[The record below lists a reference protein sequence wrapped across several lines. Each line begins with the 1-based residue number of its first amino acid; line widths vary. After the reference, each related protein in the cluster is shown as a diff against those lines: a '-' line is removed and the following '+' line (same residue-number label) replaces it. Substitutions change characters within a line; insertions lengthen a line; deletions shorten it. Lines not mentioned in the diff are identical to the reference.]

1 MELLLTHVRVLL
13 AVIVLIVG
21 SVMVSGAS
29 GLAGQ
34 TLGTS
39 LELGVADD
47 GIALPENSLDQELSS
62 VAATD
67 YDSHQ
72 NDCMQDCSM
81 HCASWA
87 GSGCCT
93 ATAPIG
99 GGGNAFDRTSIAA
112 YGMPDAGLLA
122 TGIDPEALLHPP
134 RSYV

>member
-13 AVIVLIVG
+13 AVIVLIAG

-67 YDSHQ
+67 YGSHQ
-72 NDCMQDCSM
+72 NDCIQDCSM
-81 HCASWA
+81 NC
-87 GSGCCT
+87 GSSVGSDCCT

-99 GGGNAFDRTSIAA
+99 GGGRAFDRTSIAA
-112 YGMPDAGLLA
+112 YGMPDAGLLT

-134 RSYV
+134 QNYV

>member
-1 MELLLTHVRVLL
+1 METLLTHVRVLL
-13 AVIVLIVG
+13 AVIVLIAG

-39 LELGVADD
+39 LELGVASDR
-47 GIALPENSLDQELSS
+47 IALPENGLDQEISS

-67 YDSHQ
+67 NDSHQ
-72 NDCMQDCSM
+72 NSCMQDCSM
-81 HCASWA
+81 NCGPSA
-87 GSGCCT
+87 GSGCCI
-93 ATAPIG
+93 AAAPIG
-99 GGGNAFDRTSIAA
+99 GGCKAFDRTSIAA
-112 YGMPDAGLLA
+112 YGMRDAGLLA